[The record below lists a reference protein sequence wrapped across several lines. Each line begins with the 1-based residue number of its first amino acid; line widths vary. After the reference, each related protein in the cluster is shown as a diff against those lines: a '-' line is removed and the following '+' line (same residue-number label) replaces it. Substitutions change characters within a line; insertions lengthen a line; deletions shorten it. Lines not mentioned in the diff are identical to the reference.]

1 MALSTQEHFDMVM
14 FTNTKAQQIA
24 ENGLLSI
31 EGKIAQLRE
40 LEACLDASRSRLL
53 CSRLW
58 RLDSLLGTTCAR
70 LRRRILVDLGIFIYR
85 LAANTFGLRLDGI
98 C

>member
-1 MALSTQEHFDMVM
+1 MVM

-53 CSRLW
+53 SSRL
-58 RLDSLLGTTCAR
+58 
-70 LRRRILVDLGIFIYR
+70 
-85 LAANTFGLRLDGI
+85 
-98 C
+98 